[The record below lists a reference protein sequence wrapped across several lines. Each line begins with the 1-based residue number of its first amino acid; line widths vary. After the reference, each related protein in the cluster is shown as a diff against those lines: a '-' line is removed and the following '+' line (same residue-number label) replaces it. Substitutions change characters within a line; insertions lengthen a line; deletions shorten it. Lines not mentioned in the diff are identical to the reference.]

1 MLKIIVYP
9 LLLHPILLHI
19 VRNIKMIPC
28 YSFFLQRPSPD
39 IKQSLYRLVHELI
52 MNNWRYFFK
61 GSVLKTLHSQSPQNG
76 NGDVQNAQQFT
87 AIMQVCSTLTSEVCW
102 PQFITQN
109 YCMYIQIL
117 SYLLHDKWI
126 DIGRQNG
133 KQKSYSLFD
142 VSMMTI
148 HMFFCIFI
156 KKNPLIWWFK
166 L

>member
-1 MLKIIVYP
+1 MLCFKCAYAYKYDYMLKIIVYP

-19 VRNIKMIPC
+19 VCNIKMIPC

-109 YCMYIQIL
+109 YCMYIQ
-117 SYLLHDKWI
+117 K
-126 DIGRQNG
+126 
-133 KQKSYSLFD
+133 
-142 VSMMTI
+142 
-148 HMFFCIFI
+148 
-156 KKNPLIWWFK
+156 
-166 L
+166 